1 MYASQQETKSG
12 IAGGWA
18 MQEVPRHNNATLHY
32 YIREG
37 KSRHAGMTKVFESTA
52 LMFVDA
58 LLTITGHFSVSEG
71 LENAS
76 ESQVSPACCR
86 KTFRQYK
93 TYDKMNRI
101 SSSVA
106 VVLLNKQ

>member
-1 MYASQQETKSG
+1 
-12 IAGGWA
+12 
-18 MQEVPRHNNATLHY
+18 MQEVQRNNTMSHSITKEKGNLVMLVRLKV
-32 YIREG
+32 YIDS
-37 KSRHAGMTKVFESTA
+37 KAI
-52 LMFVDA
+52 LFVDA